1 MFVLGDIEYRYNSA
15 MRLRPEHLLSFV
27 RVAQAGSVSVAA
39 ERMHRTQPAL
49 SAQLRKLTDA
59 VGEPLYSRHYAG
71 VRLTAAG
78 EALLPFALEV
88 ARAMEAAQHWAD
100 DLGELTIGRLRL
112 AASMTVAVYLL
123 PELLARFHGR
133 HPGLELELLTRNS
146 VEALALLMAGQ
157 ADLCIVEGPIG
168 LLPEGVTA
176 ELVGQDEIV
185 LVVRPDHPLASAT
198 DVQLADLD
206 ALEVARREIGSG
218 TREVVD
224 RALAS
229 AGVRVR
235 TSLEATGLE
244 AVKEAVLH
252 GFGAGFL
259 ARVSVQRELDGGLLM
274 VVPIRDAALMRP
286 LTLMR
291 MPEERSGRAARA
303 LLAFLREHL
312 R

>member
-1 MFVLGDIEYRYNSA
+1 M
-15 MRLRPEHLLSFV
+15 SFA
-27 RVAQAGSVSVAA
+27 RVAQAGSVSIAA
-39 ERMHRTQPAL
+39 EGMHRTQPAL
-49 SAQLRKLTDA
+49 SAQLRKLTEA

-88 ARAMEAAQHWAD
+88 ARAMEAAQRWSD
-100 DLGELTIGRLRL
+100 DLGGLTLGRLRL

-123 PELLARFHGR
+123 PELLARFHTM

-146 VEALALLMAGQ
+146 VEALGLLMAGR
-157 ADLCIVEGPIG
+157 ADLCIVEGPIDV
-168 LLPEGVTA
+168 LPQGVTA

-185 LVVRPDHPLASAT
+185 LVVRPDHPLASAKT
-198 DVQLADLD
+198 LRMGDLAG
-206 ALEVARREIGSG
+206 LEVARREIGSG

-224 RALAS
+224 LALAS
-229 AGVRVR
+229 AGVKVR

-259 ARVSVQRELDGGLLM
+259 ARVSVQRELDGGLLTA
-274 VVPIRDAALMRP
+274 VPIEDVSLMRP
-286 LTLMR
+286 LTLLR

>member
-1 MFVLGDIEYRYNSA
+1 MLVNITDGYNVG
-15 MRLRPEHLLSFV
+15 MRVRPEHLISFV
-27 RVAQAGSVSVAA
+27 HVAQAGSVSVAA
-39 ERMHRTQPAL
+39 EQLHRTQPAL
-49 SAQLRKLTDA
+49 SAQLRRLTDA

-71 VRLTAAG
+71 VRLTPTG

-88 ARAMEAAQHWAD
+88 TRAMEAAQRWAD

-123 PELLARFHGR
+123 PELLARFHAR

-146 VEALALLMAGQ
+146 VEALALLKAGR

-168 LLPEGVTA
+168 SLPEGVTA

-185 LVVRPDHPLASAT
+185 LVVRPDHPLGSAAAL
-198 DVQLADLD
+198 QLGELD
-206 ALEVARREIGSG
+206 GLEVVRREVGSG

-259 ARVSVQRELDGGLLM
+259 ARVSVQRELDGGLLK
-274 VVPIRDAALMRP
+274 VVPIPDVSLVRS
-286 LTLMR
+286 LTLLR
-291 MPEERSGRAARA
+291 LPEERSGRAARA